1 MTPLDAEDPSVR
13 AHLARP
19 RKCIQSD
26 TDMHIWQQSDAHH
39 TILLFLMQLSEACV
53 MQPTRDVVW
62 HERETYAASDSVID
76 RVLALLIELDTWT
89 DEIVPDT
96 GPHRF
101 GNLAF
106 RTWGARLQE
115 RAEALLRRCLPPQ
128 LHAFITELYAYLVD
142 AFGSFVR
149 IDYGTGH
156 ELHMVAWLAYLY
168 RLGALSEE
176 GAEARIALEVIPAY
190 LRVVWHLSLIHI

>member
-1 MTPLDAEDPSVR
+1 
-13 AHLARP
+13 
-19 RKCIQSD
+19 
-26 TDMHIWQQSDAHH
+26 MHIWQQSDAHH

-115 RAEALLRRCLPPQ
+115 RAEALLRRCLPPH
-128 LHAFITELYAYLVD
+128 LHDSSQSST
-142 AFGSFVR
+142 
-149 IDYGTGH
+149 
-156 ELHMVAWLAYLY
+156 
-168 RLGALSEE
+168 
-176 GAEARIALEVIPAY
+176 
-190 LRVVWHLSLIHI
+190 HIW